1 MMGQYVRWTFNLS
14 KPGDTWEEHV
24 LGPSG
29 DMPRTAVKDLIRA
42 YDVGYYQTFD
52 PTVAAPL
59 VAGPVGAGFNTIL
72 RLEINTGKLKRL
84 PMDQHSTVQEHAHI
98 PSSVPGHEGYLL
110 FLVDRHDR
118 NETEAFVVEAEH
130 IDKGPLARIQVP
142 LRLRVG
148 VHGNW
153 VPASE
158 LQ

>member
-1 MMGQYVRWTFNLS
+1 
-14 KPGDTWEEHV
+14 
-24 LGPSG
+24 
-29 DMPRTAVKDLIRA
+29 MPRTAAKDFIRA

-52 PTVAAPL
+52 PAVAPPH

-72 RLEINTGKLKRL
+72 RLEINTGRLKRL
-84 PMDQHSTVQEHAHI
+84 PMDQSSTVQEHAHI
-98 PSSVPGHEGYLL
+98 PSQLPGHEGYLL
-110 FLVDRHDR
+110 FLVDQHDR
-118 NETEAFVVEAEH
+118 NETEAFLVEAEH
-130 IDKGPLARIQVP
+130 LDKGPVARIQVP